1 MTERVYTIGVMV
13 KNDAIKKE
21 FMEAA
26 NANGFR
32 CRNSTGALN
41 SDILVMEIGED
52 LEKEFLLI
60 QDAQKSHPIRD
71 VFLTSS
77 RTESEILLRALRSG
91 AREFFPQP
99 LNLDDFRGA
108 LSKFLDRNKDS
119 EPADRSRRKGEIIT
133 FIGSKGGI
141 GTSTVAVNF
150 ATNLY
155 EVDSGCQSVVLVD
168 MNLIFGDLPLFL
180 DVDPAFNWGE
190 IARNISRLD
199 PTFLLSVL
207 SKHESGIYLLP
218 SPTGLDGVNLATPQV
233 IERLL
238 SLMKVEF
245 DYIVIDIG
253 HSLNEI
259 SLKALEMS
267 DRVVINFVSSLPCL
281 VNMKRLLESFK
292 QIGYPKEDNI
302 EIVLSRHQ
310 KNSMISPKEAE
321 EGLGK
326 KIFWFVPN
334 DYLTTMSAINQGKS
348 LATVNQ
354 KAEITRNIKDFSAK
368 IVAKDARVAK

>member
-1 MTERVYTIGVMV
+1 MV
-13 KNDAIKKE
+13 KNDTIKKE

-26 NANGFR
+26 NSSGFR

-52 LEKEFLLI
+52 LEKEFTLI
-60 QDAQKSHPIRD
+60 QEAQKSHPIRD

-99 LNLDDFRGA
+99 LNLEDFRGA
-108 LSKFLDRNKDS
+108 LFKFLERNRDAA
-119 EPADRSRRKGEIIT
+119 PADRSRRRGEIIT

-141 GTSTVAVNF
+141 GTSTIAVNC
-150 ATNLY
+150 ATNLF
-155 EVDSGCQSVVLVD
+155 EADPSCQSVVLVD

-207 SKHESGIYLLP
+207 SKHASGIYLLP
-218 SPTGLDGVNLATPQV
+218 SPTGLDGVNLATPEV

-259 SLKALEMS
+259 ALKVLEMS
-267 DRVVINFVSSLPCL
+267 DRVIINFVSSLPCL

-292 QIGYPKEDNI
+292 QIGYPKDENI

-334 DYLTTMSAINQGKS
+334 DYMTTISAINQGKALS
-348 LATVNQ
+348 TINQ
-354 KAEITRNIKDFSAK
+354 KAEITKNIKDFTLK
-368 IVAKDARVAK
+368 VVAKEARVTK